1 MEDEMNTSHF
11 GTRSSY
17 YSMAVDDVSYVSVRG
32 RYGATSPIRD
42 RPRTILVLIPR
53 LTLRI
58 VLANPLA

>member
-1 MEDEMNTSHF
+1 MEDEMNTSQF
-11 GTRSSY
+11 GTRY
-17 YSMAVDDVSYVSVRG
+17 YSMAADDVSYVSVRG

-42 RPRTILVLIPR
+42 RPRTIPVFIPR